1 MKRTEISELG
11 EFGII
16 NQQTQNLKTKPS
28 TVMGIGDDAAVTLQQ
43 VRS

>member
-16 NQQTQNLKTKPS
+16 NQINSKFKNTKPS
-28 TVMGIGDDAAVTLQQ
+28 TVMGIGDDAP
-43 VRS
+43 

>member
-16 NQQTQNLKTKPS
+16 NQINWDEGYHRKD
-28 TVMGIGDDAAVTLQQ
+28 IGWRYIDE
-43 VRS
+43 